1 MLAIIKAAREYLNLD
16 KANDKHQDDIVK
28 NQIRKEEIVRQW
40 GDALTATIA
49 EIKDKRRRGG
59 IQLW

>member
-49 EIKDKRRRGG
+49 EIKDKQARKESEAS
-59 IQLW
+59 